1 MESQQLLPKSQ
12 VIQEKFFS
20 GTKAGADPDEQMPKV
35 YKHQGI
41 IAKRAAH
48 RRASKSLIL
57 QTCEVLAKHNSSC
70 ALRRTKWAK
79 RFSPRTY
86 TTCTFITGW
95 EENGFG
101 STLTEG
107 NL

>member
-1 MESQQLLPKSQ
+1 MLPKSQ

-48 RRASKSLIL
+48 RRASKSLIREFSVDVRRSEAV
-57 QTCEVLAKHNSSC
+57 T
-70 ALRRTKWAK
+70 LRQPVMPVFDSFA
-79 RFSPRTY
+79 
-86 TTCTFITGW
+86 G
-95 EENGFG
+95 
-101 STLTEG
+101 
-107 NL
+107 